1 MCGTCGCKSAES
13 GKKNCG
19 CGQDPCKTFGAETFD
34 SPLQQFFIEQE
45 ITWKTPEDIRQTIV
59 DFGLEGN
66 AEADLI
72 LNDDKALNEF
82 ADALMKAGRT
92 ETKAVPIMWE
102 DYYGDDDGDNNG
114 KIYGISYTD
123 GYEVLDMEWF
133 TTAKERDA
141 EIAKYNKEFG
151 AEKCECKNYTPNFN
165 QERPMTTDDEEEQAV
180 IVPITCDDC
189 GKKGQT
195 VYLYGYN
202 EYDNSNLKWFD
213 AETFEARTKRK
224 SITDPFVEFD
234 EVTFMPKTDTD
245 ELREDMAHSK
255 MVSVPDGKHLGRGRY
270 DRHKRKRKG
279 HKRQNNPKKTDY
291 DNTSLGHDFYK
302 KMQHGKEDMRR
313 LDFNAESYSDE
324 VKAKVF
330 DKIFEWHEQMQL
342 QGEGIEYELDRMR
355 WMLENPDKGY
365 DDYPYTYDGQLRE
378 GFDAEMVHCGF
389 CSDIIGTEEEVYEE
403 ETIEY
408 EVANGETICVSCG
421 EQREEEY
428 KNDLD
433 PHYSPFYAENFE
445 AYSSLKGH
453 YRRKKAPKSPASE
466 ILTFSAVSG
475 IALGLIY
482 FWKGKQ

>member
-19 CGQDPCKTFGAETFD
+19 CGQDPCITFGAEYFFD
-34 SPLQQFFIEQE
+34 KDFSHVKTYDDYRKEFNRIKKEFGHDGEFMRFKIDQLHDYCSRNVKGVISPLQQFFIEQE
-45 ITWKTPEDIRQTIV
+45 ITWRNPEDIRQTIV
-59 DFGLEGN
+59 DFELEGY

-141 EIAKYNKEFG
+141 EIAKYNKEFDAETFE

-213 AETFEARTKRK
+213 AETTCA
-224 SITDPFVEFD
+224 SC
-234 EVTFMPKTDTD
+234 
-245 ELREDMAHSK
+245 
-255 MVSVPDGKHLGRGRY
+255 
-270 DRHKRKRKG
+270 
-279 HKRQNNPKKTDY
+279 
-291 DNTSLGHDFYK
+291 
-302 KMQHGKEDMRR
+302 
-313 LDFNAESYSDE
+313 
-324 VKAKVF
+324 
-330 DKIFEWHEQMQL
+330 
-342 QGEGIEYELDRMR
+342 GEGIDEDDIIGDGTNRGLCCV
-355 WMLENPDKGY
+355 PDYY
-365 DDYPYTYDGQLRE
+365 DEP
-378 GFDAEMVHCGF
+378 EMVHCSF
-389 CSDIIGTEEEVYEE
+389 CSKIIGTEEEVYDEE
-403 ETIEY
+403 SVEWY
-408 EVANGETICVSCG
+408 NANGETICPTCHK
-421 EQREEEY
+421 QREEELR
-428 KNDLD
+428 NDLD
-433 PHYSPFYAENFE
+433 PHYTPFYAETPLEKEVKKYGLSIEMSKDDLIAKKLERLKDKNAETEKPFWE
-445 AYSSLKGH
+445 NITMSSQ
-453 YRRKKAPKSPASE
+453 KKKEISP
-466 ILTFSAVSG
+466 LYQ
-475 IALGLIY
+475 GLIASGLVIVALRIMD
-482 FWKGKQ
+482 KVKK